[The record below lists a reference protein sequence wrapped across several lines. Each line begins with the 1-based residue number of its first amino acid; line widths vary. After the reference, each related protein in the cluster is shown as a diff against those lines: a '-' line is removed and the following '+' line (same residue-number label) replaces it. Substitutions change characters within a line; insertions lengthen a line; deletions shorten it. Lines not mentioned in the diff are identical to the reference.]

1 MAEASHRL
9 LTTLPGVG
17 PSIARDLL
25 DLGIGSPDDLVGRD
39 PDRLYEEL
47 CRLRG
52 ARIDP
57 CVKYVF
63 RCAVYCA
70 TTPDPDAGLTK
81 WWAWKDRR
89 AIDEPRGG
97 RP

>member
-1 MAEASHRL
+1 MSEPSIRS

-17 PSIARDLL
+17 PSIARDLV
-25 DLGIGSPDDLVGRD
+25 DLGIRRPEDLRGRD

-52 ARIDP
+52 ARVDP
-57 CVKYVF
+57 CVNYVF

-70 TTPDPDAGLTK
+70 VTADPEPALAK
-81 WWAWKDRR
+81 WWAWKDRP
-89 AIDEPRGG
+89 AGGARGG
-97 RP
+97 LR